1 MDRAVPTTPT
11 TDELRGAFE
20 VVESFVSSYEAG
32 RYDGNDAS
40 ALVTLFSHG
49 AKLCVA
55 GETIAATRAAACH
68 AHLSTGHRTPGE
80 WLASV
85 TGSSVGEAVDLLK
98 VGEALAE
105 QPRLE
110 EAFRSGRL
118 TPGRAKLIS
127 GAVKV
132 NPRKEA
138 DLVAGAQQDSFRRL
152 KDRCLQARAEG
163 RSAHDA
169 EAVHAAIHAQRRC
182 RTWTD
187 EQGAFRL
194 DALLTPEAG
203 ASLLAA
209 LKIRS
214 DRCFHASRR
223 AGIHEAL
230 DAYTADALVSLVTG
244 AGAPGEK
251 QSGQNGSE
259 DKTSGQKRPPAP
271 GPRAMVQLRVDLG
284 ALRRGSV
291 GDGETCEIP
300 GVGPVPV
307 STARELLGDAWVD
320 LVISDGVDVTTICR
334 MGRTL
339 PTPLRT
345 AIVERDRSCVVPGC
359 DVAEGLEFDHWQVDY
374 RADGPVSMENIA
386 RLCHY
391 HHYLRTHQKFVLSGG
406 PGNWRFDPPE
416 HPNPRR
422 RPRRKRPKTTATMA
436 TSGSDPPIF
445 TIEE

>member
-1 MDRAVPTTPT
+1 MDDAVPSA
-11 TDELRGAFE
+11 DDLRCAIE
-20 VVESFVSSYEAG
+20 VVGSFVSSYEAG
-32 RYDGNDAS
+32 RYDGKDA
-40 ALVTLFSHG
+40 AVLVGLFAHG
-49 AKLCVA
+49 KKLCAA
-55 GETIAATRAAACH
+55 GETIAGTRAAECN
-68 AHLSTGHRTPGE
+68 AHLSSGHRSPAE

-85 TGSSVGEAVDLLK
+85 TGASLGEATDLLK

-105 QPRLE
+105 QPRVE
-110 EAFRSGRL
+110 EALRKGVL

-132 NPRKEA
+132 NPNKEA
-138 DLVAGAQQDSFRRL
+138 DLVRGGQQDSFRQL
-152 KDRCLQARAEG
+152 KDRCLQARAQG
-163 RSAHDA
+163 RSQHDA
-169 EAVHAAIHAQRRC
+169 DAAHAAIHAQRRC

-203 ASLLAA
+203 ASLLSS
-209 LKIRS
+209 LKIQS
-214 DRCFHASRR
+214 DKFFHASRR
-223 AGIHEAL
+223 AGSHQHPEAY
-230 DAYTADALVSLVTG
+230 AADALVALVTG
-244 AGAPGEK
+244 NQNNQNQNNQSQGKQNQGK
-251 QSGQNGSE
+251 QSRNRT
-259 DKTSGQKRPPAP
+259 D
-271 GPRAMVQLRVDLG
+271 PRAMVQLRVDLE

-291 GDGETCEIP
+291 TDGETCEIP

-307 STARELLGDAWVD
+307 TTARELLGDAWVD

-345 AIVERDRSCVVPGC
+345 AIVERDRQCVVPGC
-359 DVAEGLEFDHWQVDY
+359 DVANGLEFDHWQIDY
-374 RADGPVSMENIA
+374 AAGGPVSMENIA

-406 PGNWRFDPPE
+406 PGKWRFDPPE

-422 RPRRKRPKTTATMA
+422 RPKRRKPKSTAAMA